1 MMPPTVL
8 VNQQQA
14 SPLVRV
20 LPHNV
25 KVLAAR
31 RTPITDALVRT
42 EQHGADRVPVGEQ
55 CLETTRVSVCVL
67 CCAVLCC
74 VEVWCGVLRCVCVC
88 ARSQHVARRKLE
100 GSRSFWQDALVGPL
114 VDAVRML
121 VPYERDPSPFW
132 VQHGVIMLI
141 QRLSASGVALAAVAV
156 ARL

>member
-31 RTPITDALVRT
+31 RTPITDALVWT
-42 EQHGADRVPVGEQ
+42 EQHGPDRVPVGEQ

-74 VEVWCGVLRCVCVC
+74 VVLRCGMVCCGVCVCVC
-88 ARSQHVARRKLE
+88 AVSQHVARRKLE
-100 GSRSFWQDALVGPL
+100 GRRSLWQDALVGPL

-141 QRLSASGVALAAVAV
+141 Q
-156 ARL
+156 